1 MHVRLAFGDTTP
13 FGRQDSHAWTLL
25 DKIAIDDLPILREDR
40 KEVSLCQLV
49 GQATSEDVSGVLES
63 GMPRP

>member
-1 MHVRLAFGDTTP
+1 MHFEE
-13 FGRQDSHAWTLL
+13 QDFQAWVLL
-25 DKIAIDDLPILREDR
+25 DKIAIDDLPVLREDC

-49 GQATSEDVSGVLES
+49 WQATSEDVSGVLES